1 MTPRAL
7 RLATSR
13 KRLAIASLFSAL
25 CLLTPAPSPLMAQ
38 SSPAPSP
45 SGLPPILR
53 DVSFTPELNAA
64 VPLDLEFRDET
75 GQAVRLAD
83 YFQGKPVILVLAYYQ
98 CPMLCDQVLHGLAS
112 SLKTLSFNA
121 GDKFEVVVVSFNP
134 RETPNMAADKKN
146 EAVERYGREGTAKG
160 FHFLTGEQ
168 SSIATLTRAAGFRY
182 AWDAQANIYA
192 HASGILI
199 LTPEGRISRYFYG
212 IEYAPRDVRL
222 GLVEASAN
230 KIGTAMDRVLL
241 FCYHYDPATGKYGA
255 LVMNLVRGGG
265 ILTLLALGF
274 VVFAFLRRER
284 RSPASDRA
292 PQG

>member
-1 MTPRAL
+1 MTL
-7 RLATSR
+7 RTFRVAASG
-13 KRLAIASLFSAL
+13 KSLAIVFLFSAL
-25 CLLTPAPSPLMAQ
+25 WLMAPARAALMAQ

-53 DVSFTPELNAA
+53 DVNFTPALNAA
-64 VPLDLEFRDET
+64 VPLDLEFHDES

-83 YFQGKPVILVLAYYQ
+83 YFHGKPVILALAYYQ

-112 SLKTLSFNA
+112 SLKALSFNA
-121 GDKFEVVVVSFNP
+121 GDKFEVVVASFNP
-134 RETPNMAADKKN
+134 RETPNMAADKKKD
-146 EAVERYGREGTAKG
+146 VLERYGRARTASG
-160 FHFLTGEQ
+160 FHFLTGQQ
-168 SSIATLTRAAGFRY
+168 SAITTLTRAVGFSY
-182 AWDAQANIYA
+182 AWDAQANIFA

-255 LVMNLVRGGG
+255 LVMNFVRGGG
-265 ILTLLALGF
+265 ILTVLVLGF
-274 VVFAFLRRER
+274 IVFLFLRRER
-284 RSPASDRA
+284 QSLAGDRA